1 MDGQNSGAIGGGHRI
16 DLSRRG
22 LEIDGSR
29 LTSLAI
35 DELSRAL
42 GEPRVVAPDAR
53 VEAGAKVPKSLV
65 IWDDAGVWAWS
76 ADLRFATEL
85 GVMIAEDAEWADRV
99 TFDIAEKRPRGTAA
113 DGFTIDGGA
122 PLAAIPENDLREAY
136 LFVDLELGDWDCT
149 LMLTSEAAQFSR
161 EMEVRDRLA
170 AIDSGAIA
178 ADLRSQQTPF
188 REASISHRAP
198 AKSTPPAP
206 SRSWEHAAPEG
217 PVLRFDT
224 PAFGYAVVQHLMYDR
239 ELLSPAFDVHAFAA
253 DIPGVDAPLDNDGTV
268 IPEVAA
274 WFATLP
280 VPTSLADQVE
290 ELYLDG
296 GNDIYLQLAPQWDG
310 EDEAFAIPSISPQEL
325 AQFPR
330 LTTVED
336 VGGFL
341 GDEARRRL
349 TAAGITIVD

>member
-1 MDGQNSGAIGGGHRI
+1 MDGQNSDATAGRHRI

-29 LTSLAI
+29 VTSLAI

-42 GEPRVVAPDAR
+42 GEPRIVAPDAR
-53 VEAGAKVPKSLV
+53 VEAGAKAPKSLV

-76 ADLRFATEL
+76 TDLRSATEL

-99 TFDIAEKRPRGTAA
+99 TFDIAEKRPRGIAA
-113 DGFTIDGGA
+113 DGFTIEGGA
-122 PLAAIPENDLREAY
+122 PLEAIPESDLREAY
-136 LFVDLELGDWDCT
+136 LFVDVELGDWDCT
-149 LMLTSEAAQFSR
+149 LMLTSEAAAFSR
-161 EMEVRDRLA
+161 GMEVRDRLA
-170 AIDSGAIA
+170 AIDNGEVA
-178 ADLRSQQTPF
+178 ANLRAQQAPF
-188 REASISHRAP
+188 REAAITHRAP
-198 AKSTPPAP
+198 AENTPPQP
-206 SRSWEHAAPEG
+206 SRSWAHTPAQG
-217 PVLRFDT
+217 PVLHFDT
-224 PAFGYAVVQHLMYDR
+224 PAFGYAVVQQLMYDL
-239 ELLSPAFDVHAFAA
+239 ELLDPQFDVHAFAG
-253 DIPGVDAPLDNDGTV
+253 DTPGVTAPLENDGTV
-268 IPEVAA
+268 IPEVAE

-280 VPTSLADQVE
+280 VPASLAEQVT

-310 EDEAFAIPSISPQEL
+310 EDEAFVIPTISPQEL

-341 GDEARRRL
+341 SDEARRRL
-349 TAAGITIVD
+349 AEAGVAVVD

>member
-1 MDGQNSGAIGGGHRI
+1 MDGQNSDVVAGRHRI
-16 DLSRRG
+16 DVSKRG

-42 GEPRVVAPDAR
+42 GQPRIVAPDAR
-53 VEAGAKVPKSLV
+53 AEAGAKAPKSLV

-76 ADLRFATEL
+76 ADLRSATEL
-85 GVMIAEDAEWADRV
+85 GVMIADDAAWADRV
-99 TFDIAEKRPRGTAA
+99 TFDIAEKRPRGIAA

-122 PLAAIPENDLREAY
+122 PLAAVPESDLRKAY
-136 LFVDLELGDWDCT
+136 LFIDVELGEWDCT
-149 LMLTSEAAQFSR
+149 LMLTSEAAAFSR
-161 EMEVRDRLA
+161 GMEVRDRLA
-170 AIDSGAIA
+170 AIDSGTIA

-188 REASISHRAP
+188 REASIVHRA
-198 AKSTPPAP
+198 AAATPAP
-206 SRSWEHAAPEG
+206 QPTRSWGHTPAQG
-217 PVLRFDT
+217 PVLHFDT
-224 PAFGYAVVQHLMYDR
+224 PAFAYAVVQHLMYDR
-239 ELLSPAFDVHAFAA
+239 ELLGPAFDVHAFAV
-253 DIPGVDAPLDNDGTV
+253 DTPGVTAPLDNDGTV
-268 IPEVAA
+268 IPEVAE

-280 VPTSLADQVE
+280 VPASLAEQVE

-310 EDEAFAIPSISPQEL
+310 EDEAFVIPTISPQEL

-341 GDEARRRL
+341 GDEARRQL
-349 TAAGITIVD
+349 TEAGVTVVD

>member
-1 MDGQNSGAIGGGHRI
+1 MDGQSSEAIGGQRRI
-16 DLSRRG
+16 DVSQQG
-22 LEIDGSR
+22 LQIDGVR
-29 LTSLAI
+29 LASLSI

-42 GEPRVVAPDAR
+42 GEPRIVAPDAPAP
-53 VEAGAKVPKSLV
+53 AGGKAPKSLV

-76 ADLRFATEL
+76 VDLRSATEL

-99 TFDIAEKRPRGTAA
+99 TFDIAEKRPRGIAA

-122 PLAAIPENDLREAY
+122 PLAAIPESDLREAY
-136 LFVDLELGDWDCT
+136 LFIDVELGDWDCT
-149 LMLTSEAAQFSR
+149 LMLTSEAAAFSR

-170 AIDSGAIA
+170 AIDSGEIA
-178 ADLRSQQTPF
+178 ADLRAQQTPF

-198 AKSTPPAP
+198 AESTPPAP
-206 SRSWEHAAPEG
+206 SRSWAHTAPEG

-224 PAFGYAVVQHLMYDR
+224 PSFGYAVVQHLMYDR

-253 DIPGVDAPLDNDGTV
+253 DTPGVTAPLDNDGTV
-268 IPEVAA
+268 IPEVAE

-280 VPTSLADQVE
+280 MPASLADRVE

-310 EDEAFAIPSISPQEL
+310 EDEAFAIPTISPQEL

-349 TAAGITIVD
+349 TEAGITIVD